1 MKDTAVI
8 KIEKRTQCSSGE
20 NKRLRKNGYLPG
32 NIFGRGTESTA
43 VIVNRSE
50 LRKKISEMGRN
61 AIFTLT
67 LPGEKDFPVIIKE
80 IQISPKGE
88 ELHIDF
94 QQVSLSQEI
103 KTDVVLKITGKE
115 ALEAQKL
122 ISTYQMDFISVKGL
136 PQDIPDSIDIDVS
149 DLHMGSV
156 ITVGDIKLPKGITC
170 ENNPE
175 HIVIT
180 VNQSKIK
187 TVEAIA

>member
-103 KTDVVLKITGKE
+103 KTDVMLKITGKE